1 MKKKMD
7 RQIFRKYKV
16 FIDLFYSLCALG
28 TMHGTLQII
37 VYPYLNKV
45 WGTEEFGNIVS
56 ALGMV
61 TIFAVSA
68 GLAVNNIQLKTGDK
82 AEKLF
87 SFLYTVSIL
96 AVIGMILTL
105 LFSYRMLSGVK
116 DLFFLGAISL
126 VTSYRSYGDVF
137 YRICLNYKRYFI
149 YYTILSFGYL
159 AGLLALKLTGEWGI
173 VFIFGEILALLYL
186 TGTQLAQI
194 KSKPFARSKDKEIF
208 RSSLLL
214 YISLLVYY
222 VALNFDKII
231 LLYMIDGNAVTE
243 FYAASLMGKTF
254 SLLIGSLNAIILS
267 YLVKNK
273 NGMSFKQLYII
284 LVLTAV
290 LGIGALGICLL
301 FTPFITGILYPQVQN
316 TVNSIYVVTNIAQVL
331 CFMSSILL
339 TVLLYLSNSKL
350 QLMVQSIF
358 TALLVLVSSICVY
371 YGGIHG
377 YSKATLIVYTAKL
390 ILVIL
395 LCFIK
400 TKQNLAENKM
410 G

>member
-1 MKKKMD
+1 MD

-28 TMHGTLQII
+28 IMHGTLQII

-350 QLMVQSIF
+350 L
-358 TALLVLVSSICVY
+358 
-371 YGGIHG
+371 
-377 YSKATLIVYTAKL
+377 
-390 ILVIL
+390 
-395 LCFIK
+395 
-400 TKQNLAENKM
+400 
-410 G
+410 